1 MSIETA
7 TGLGAVP
14 WVALGEQIGLNAW
27 PLFLAFTVLAV
38 AAAGGLAAW
47 FVHGRPPSGDTTR
60 PLRTG
65 FVQRLGV
72 GLVASF
78 AVVLGAAAGFSAL
91 ARLQGDGRTLQLADE
106 ALSRAVAT
114 QLPAGALSAFGALTH
129 LGEPKLLI
137 VLGVGVAIALWWRG
151 RRGLAVGWAAALGGN
166 ALLNPMLKTLFERAR
181 PVHPDIAVPAL
192 GFSFPSGH
200 SSGAMV
206 TYGMLAYLAWR
217 LLPPRWHV
225 AAVMAATAVVLT
237 TAASRVFL
245 RVHFASDVLAGLCSG
260 GAWLALCIGSIEW
273 ARRRAMA
280 RG

>member
-1 MSIETA
+1 MPIDRNA
-7 TGLGAVP
+7 GLVP

-27 PLFLAFTVLAV
+27 PIFLVLTALAV
-38 AAAGGLAAW
+38 AGAGGIAAW
-47 FVHGRPPSGDTTR
+47 CIHGRAHGGDTAR
-60 PLRTG
+60 PVRTG
-65 FVQRLGV
+65 FVQRLGL
-72 GLVASF
+72 GLVTSSALVI
-78 AVVLGAAAGFSAL
+78 ATAAGFSAL

-106 ALSRAVAT
+106 ALSRNVALH
-114 QLPAGALSAFGALTH
+114 LPAWALSAFGWITH

-137 VLGVGVAIALWWRG
+137 ALGVGIGGALWWRK
-151 RRGLAVGWAAALGGN
+151 RRGLALGWASALGGN
-166 ALLNPMLKTLFERAR
+166 ALLNPMLKSVFERAR
-181 PVHPDIAVPAL
+181 PVHPDIAVPAM

-225 AAVMAATAVVLT
+225 AAIMVATALVLT

-245 RVHFASDVLAGLCSG
+245 RVHFASDVVAGLCSG

-273 ARRRAMA
+273 ARGRAA
-280 RG
+280 SRG